1 MHETIPQRE
10 LAGARQHDDRAT
22 GSPEDAVEA
31 VFLSPRVVDAAA
43 FSEFAQSLRHL
54 LVEAAEGRER
64 LGRAIEETD
73 GVVERLRG
81 VASQA
86 GEKLRPAVRL
96 IPTIDQKLKQA
107 EEALERASAAAE
119 VAERTAGEAARARDG
134 GERGCGSAR
143 RSKPTR
149 PRPRATG
156 LEDSLRQAIERAE
169 ATVASLG
176 EESRTRVDEATG
188 RARSAM
194 DALVAEL
201 DGKIEA
207 ASERLAAML
216 EERDAAA
223 ATAMGRAIEIASDEQ
238 DTVSE
243 KLESRVSLA
252 AGPRPRPRRPGPR
265 LRSGR
270 RRRRRRGSV
279 LRRVSS
285 GRSTSAGERSPTV
298 RAGRWRCST
307 RKSQAACTHSW
318 MRWTDWGR
326 LWKRRRPRVRR
337 HRVRRH
343 RVRRHRARRQPRRRA
358 HRTPRR

>member
-1 MHETIPQRE
+1 MHETIPQRGS
-10 LAGARQHDDRAT
+10 ADARQRDDRAT

-43 FSEFAQSLRHL
+43 FAEFAQSLRYL
-54 LVEAAEGRER
+54 LAEAAAGRER
-64 LGRAIEETD
+64 LGRAIEESD

-119 VAERTAGEAARARDG
+119 VAERTAGEAARAATAESVVALR
-134 GERGCGSAR
+134 EAQQAHEAAAA
-143 RSKPTR
+143 
-149 PRPRATG
+149 RATG

-169 ATVASLG
+169 ATVAALD

-216 EERDAAA
+216 ADRDAAA

-238 DTVSE
+238 DSVSE

-252 AGPRPRPRRPGPR
+252 LDRAEAAAAR
-265 LRSGR
+265 
-270 RRRRRRGSV
+270 
-279 LRRVSS
+279 
-285 GRSTSAGERSPTV
+285 AEAAER
-298 RAGRWRCST
+298 
-307 RKSQAACTHSW
+307 QAADADVDGGGRHAVKCSV
-318 MRWTDWGR
+318 MRAASFTATSF
-326 LWKRRRPRVRR
+326 LVRVGQSSAPSPVIR
-337 HRVRRH
+337 
-343 RVRRHRARRQPRRRA
+343 
-358 HRTPRR
+358 